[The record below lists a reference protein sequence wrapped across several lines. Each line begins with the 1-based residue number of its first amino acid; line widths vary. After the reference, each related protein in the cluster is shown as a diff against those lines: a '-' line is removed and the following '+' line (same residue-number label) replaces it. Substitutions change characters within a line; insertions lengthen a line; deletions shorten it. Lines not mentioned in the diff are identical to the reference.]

1 MILPEHEAKEL
12 LEKAHIPVVPTKT
25 VNSLEEAEKEARKRG
40 YPVVMKLSTGRFSHK
55 TDIGAVYLNI
65 QDEQGLQKSYSE
77 LVGLRDKLD
86 RQAAVIIEPMAPE
99 GAEFFIG
106 IQRHESFGPVM
117 TMGLGGVWL
126 ELFKDVA
133 FRLLP
138 ATRSDFREML
148 FELKGWPKLKNGF
161 RNLPPVEPENMLRLM
176 ERIGDFVLKRDD
188 ILEMDLNPIMA
199 YPDRALVVD
208 ARMVTRS

>member
-12 LEKAHIPVVPTKT
+12 LEKAHIPVVPTRT
-25 VNSLEEAEKEARKRG
+25 VDSFEEADTEARKMG
-40 YPVVMKLSTGRFSHK
+40 YPVVMKLSSGRFSHK
-55 TDIGAVYLNI
+55 TDIGAVFLNI
-65 QDEQGLQKSYSE
+65 QDKPGLQKSYAE
-77 LVGLRDKLD
+77 LTGLRDKLD
-86 RQAAVIIEPMAPE
+86 RQAAIIVEPMAPE

-106 IQRHESFGPVM
+106 IQRHESFGLVM

-148 FELKGWPKLKNGF
+148 SELKGWPKLRAGF
-161 RNLPPVEPENMLRLM
+161 RNLPPVDSENMLQLM
-176 ERIGDFVLKRDD
+176 ERVAEFILKRDE

-208 ARMVTRS
+208 ARMVTR